1 VGLPALCNRP
11 AHPLCPSD
19 KMRTAVAG
27 ARIAVLA
34 SLVWAWGAAAQP
46 LVVGKPD
53 HPPGEAHHA
62 WTQASTDSRQVAA
75 WVMRSGD
82 NSGLPF
88 VLIDKRQAQVFVFSA
103 EARLLGATPA
113 LLGLAKGDDASPG
126 IGQKPLSRIQPHE
139 RTTPAGRFV
148 AALAKNLSGDPILWV
163 DYETSISLHS
173 LRGNNPREQRAIR
186 LTSPSAHDN
195 RISFGCINVA
205 LTFFDDV
212 VMKAFQGTEGVVY
225 VLPDTR
231 SLASVFAP
239 HGFAP
244 TPD

>member
-1 VGLPALCNRP
+1 MGLPALCHPP
-11 AHPLCPSD
+11 AHPLRPSD
-19 KMRTAVAG
+19 KVRTAAAG

-34 SLVWAWGAAAQP
+34 SLVLTWGAAAQP

-126 IGQKPLSRIQPHE
+126 IGQKPLSRIKPHE

-173 LRGNNPREQRAIR
+173 LRGNNPREQRTKR

-231 SLASVFAP
+231 SLVSVFAP